1 MEMKPKSKMKLLKR
15 VLIGVAIL
23 LAVPLVVALFIRTDF
38 AVEREVIINKPKSD
52 VFNYVRYL
60 KNHSNFSKWEA
71 MDPQM
76 KKEYRGV
83 DGTVGFVSAWE
94 SDNQDVGKGEQ
105 EIKRITEAERIDVE
119 IRMREPFQSTDPAYM
134 TTETVAENQ
143 TRVKSGYFGK
153 MNYPTNLL
161 CPFIAEKIGKDM
173 ETGLNSLKAVL
184 EKQ

>member
-1 MEMKPKSKMKLLKR
+1 MKIVKR
-15 VLIGVAIL
+15 ILIGAAVLVAVL
-23 LAVPLVVALFIRTDF
+23 LIVGLFVRTDF
-38 AVEREVIINKPKSD
+38 AVEREVIINKRKDD

-60 KNHSNFSKWEA
+60 RNHDNFSKWA
-71 MDPQM
+71 TMDPQM
-76 KKEYRGV
+76 KKDYRGT

-105 EIKRITEAERIDVE
+105 EIKKITEGERIDVE
-119 IRMREPFQSTDPAYM
+119 IRMRSPFQSTDPAYM
-134 TTETVAENQ
+134 TTESIGDNQ
-143 TRVKSGYFGK
+143 TRVKSGYLGK

-173 ETGLNSLKAVL
+173 QTGLTNLKAVL